1 MKPSLEVF
9 DYLEIKK
16 PGSATPCLGL
26 SNYSLASAL
35 FKGI

>member
-16 PGSATPCLGL
+16 PGSATPC
-26 SNYSLASAL
+26 
-35 FKGI
+35 KGGHVKIVKKLRD